1 MAIQLDHMILAVN
14 DRKKSVG
21 FYVRIVG
28 LKHEGDREPFSILRV
43 TPDFTLQ
50 LAGWGTKGGE
60 HLAFAMSR
68 QEFEEVFR
76 RLIDGKI
83 EYGDDFHSVGN
94 MRGPGDE
101 TSESLESAGGG
112 ARGPGKNLY
121 FFDPSRHLIEI
132 RHYEG

>member
-1 MAIQLDHMILAVN
+1 MTIQLDHIILAVN
-14 DRKKSVG
+14 DRKNSVE
-21 FYVRIVG
+21 FYASILG
-28 LKHEGDREPFSILRV
+28 LKYEGDREPFSILRV

-50 LAGWGTKGGE
+50 VAQWGTKGGE

-68 QEFEEVFR
+68 KEFDEVFR
-76 RLIDGKI
+76 RVVEAKI
-83 EYGDDFHSVGN
+83 EYGDAFDADGN

-101 TSESLESAGGG
+101 TAASINSAGGG

-132 RHYEG
+132 RHYEV

>member
-1 MAIQLDHMILAVN
+1 M
-14 DRKKSVG
+14 
-21 FYVRIVG
+21 
-28 LKHEGDREPFSILRV
+28 

-68 QEFEEVFR
+68 KEFDEVFR
-76 RLIDGKI
+76 RVIDAKI

-101 TSESLESAGGG
+101 TSASLKSAGGG